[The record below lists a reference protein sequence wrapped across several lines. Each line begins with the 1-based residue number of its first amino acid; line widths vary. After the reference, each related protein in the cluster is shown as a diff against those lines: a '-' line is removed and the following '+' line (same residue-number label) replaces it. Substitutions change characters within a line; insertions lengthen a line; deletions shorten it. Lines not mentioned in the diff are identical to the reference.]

1 MRKRRPEAILD
12 VYNLVLGAALFVS
25 PWLFAFSQGA
35 ASIDARLG
43 GAAIVAA
50 SIAAL
55 LVFAEWEE
63 WIALLAGLW
72 MVASPSCSG
81 SSTRPQC
88 MSASRSA
95 SSLHISQRSIS
106 GSFTMVRSRSRAE
119 QPGWAIG
126 PRAAMARTSL
136 VVKAM

>member
-50 SIAAL
+50 SILAL

-72 MVASPSCSG
+72 MVASPFLLG
-81 SSTRPQC
+81 FQHTTA
-88 MSASRSA
+88 M
-95 SSLHISQRSIS
+95 HVSI
-106 GSFTMVRSRSRAE
+106 
-119 QPGWAIG
+119 AIG
-126 PRAAMARTSL
+126 L
-136 VVKAM
+136 VVAYIAALDLWLIHYGPRPVEH

>member
-43 GAAIVAA
+43 GAAIVTA

-63 WIALLAGLW
+63 WIELLAGLW
-72 MVASPSCSG
+72 MVASPFVLG
-81 SSTRPQC
+81 FQHTTA
-88 MSASRSA
+88 M
-95 SSLHISQRSIS
+95 HVSI
-106 GSFTMVRSRSRAE
+106 
-119 QPGWAIG
+119 AIG
-126 PRAAMARTSL
+126 L
-136 VVKAM
+136 VVAYIAALDLWLIHYGPKPVEG